1 MPYDKANKI
10 GLNRENFV
18 LTPSSTSVVSETA
31 ATDSDAAASP
41 AEEVDLAMG
50 IESDHGKAES
60 TPADTSL
67 VASDCDLQSSE
78 IENETGEANTVSSSA
93 ICEELRIIALADE
106 ELEKRKA
113 EIVAAARAAEAKAR
127 EADEKYRKAGNRLEK
142 EVALRVSAEERLRE
156 IEESYRQ
163 QLSETEAEGMKRLEA
178 EEALEQSEARIK
190 QIEARL
196 EEEAEAR
203 REAEAKLEEALE
215 QFQIRIK
222 DIETCAEE
230 ELEARLKLESEIE
243 EARKTKVEAEK
254 LMRAAEETA
263 NQAKIIS
270 DEAEKKFGA
279 AEARL
284 RQETELRILAE
295 EQIKI
300 LAQSLNVD
308 LGPGWSNLE
317 IENSKAAASAVE
329 PAISQEAY
337 QELQAVLEAERKSR
351 LVAEQTRDDI
361 ESRLR
366 TADEKHRRSIAHYQ
380 TIVEQQQNKIQ
391 EMSMQIDDGKM
402 FKWFP
407 ETKLVRYSM
416 ALGLLLIVLILLII
430 EAYRL
435 I

>member
-1 MPYDKANKI
+1 MPSDKAEKI
-10 GLNRENFV
+10 GFKQGNFV
-18 LTPSSTSVVSETA
+18 LTPSSTSVVSETEV
-31 ATDSDAAASP
+31 TDRDIAVP
-41 AEEVDLAMG
+41 PVEENDLSM
-50 IESDHGKAES
+50 IESD
-60 TPADTSL
+60 
-67 VASDCDLQSSE
+67 
-78 IENETGEANTVSSSA
+78 SSSA
-93 ICEELRIIALADE
+93 MSEGLRIKALADE

-142 EVALRVSAEERLRE
+142 EVALRVSTEERLRE
-156 IEESYRQ
+156 IEESYRR

-178 EEALEQSEARIK
+178 EEALEQSEVRIK

-203 REAEAKLEEALE
+203 REAEERLEEAIE
-215 QFQIRIK
+215 QFQARIK
-222 DIETCAEE
+222 EVENCAEVE
-230 ELEARLKLESEIE
+230 SEARLKLVSEIE
-243 EARKTKVEAEK
+243 EARKMKAEAENQ
-254 LMRAAEETA
+254 MRAAEETVE
-263 NQAKIIS
+263 QAKTIA
-270 DEAEKKFGA
+270 DEAEKKFAA

-300 LAQSLNVD
+300 LAHSLNVD
-308 LGPGWSNLE
+308 LGPGWSGIE
-317 IENSKAAASAVE
+317 IENSEPAASSGESAVSE
-329 PAISQEAY
+329 EAY
-337 QELQAVLEAERKSR
+337 RELQAELEAERKSR
-351 LVAEQTRDDI
+351 LVAEQTRDDT

-380 TIVEQQQNKIQ
+380 SIVEQQQNKIQ
-391 EMSMQIDDGKM
+391 EMSMQIDEGKT